1 MEFQSANQI
10 LPKELQKIKYDLFIL
25 VAGYELRSIYLP
37 QNYAIKADLKIA
49 LAFEEK
55 PGKLQR
61 KNNDAYLLEKGFRLI
76 TLSGEQNLDLETIF
90 SGIFNISGKEHLN
103 VLFDYSSMTKVW
115 YSGMINYLIF
125 NTIACNNVTVHFSY
139 TPALHNESGK
149 SVAVKINNRLS
160 NPGKNG
166 SDSTKPVAL
175 IIGLG
180 LDKTRPEF
188 IRKNLNPAVTYLL
201 YADPS
206 DEEKYV
212 ERVLKNN
219 QEIIEQS
226 EIRNLISFPLH
237 DLEKTNE
244 IITNLCLNL
253 RMKYNVVM
261 VPVGPKVFSLLALL
275 LASRYPDINVIR
287 VSSGANAPAFERIPC
302 GQPLIYSVEFISDEL
317 DC

>member
-125 NTIACNNVTVHFSY
+125 NRNS
-139 TPALHNESGK
+139 
-149 SVAVKINNRLS
+149 
-160 NPGKNG
+160 
-166 SDSTKPVAL
+166 
-175 IIGLG
+175 
-180 LDKTRPEF
+180 
-188 IRKNLNPAVTYLL
+188 
-201 YADPS
+201 
-206 DEEKYV
+206 
-212 ERVLKNN
+212 
-219 QEIIEQS
+219 IE
-226 EIRNLISFPLH
+226 L
-237 DLEKTNE
+237 
-244 IITNLCLNL
+244 
-253 RMKYNVVM
+253 
-261 VPVGPKVFSLLALL
+261 
-275 LASRYPDINVIR
+275 
-287 VSSGANAPAFERIPC
+287 
-302 GQPLIYSVEFISDEL
+302 
-317 DC
+317 